1 MQSSCCCIIC
11 AVLMVDIAREI
22 YCLEVCELTVNN
34 SCIFATLS
42 HDCDIK
48 LIIIIHVLSE
58 YYSDM
63 VCTAIRVYLLWL
75 GGQQLLS
82 IDELR
87 ILKIVLADHM
97 IKLKENGLSIERA
110 ISDKLDIT
118 KASVVDCLRTIDQ
131 NDMADNLA
139 KRRGK
144 NVNSFPKHSVST
156 EVNVCRVIC

>member
-1 MQSSCCCIIC
+1 
-11 AVLMVDIAREI
+11 
-22 YCLEVCELTVNN
+22 
-34 SCIFATLS
+34 
-42 HDCDIK
+42 
-48 LIIIIHVLSE
+48 
-58 YYSDM
+58 M
-63 VCTAIRVYLLWL
+63 VCTAIHDIVYLLWL

-97 IKLKENGLSIERA
+97 IKLEENGLSIERA

-118 KASVVDCLRTIDQ
+118 KASIVDCLRTIDQ

-144 NVNSFPKHSVST
+144 NVNTFPKAQ
-156 EVNVCRVIC
+156 C